1 MKTKKLII
9 LLLTVVVFTFF
20 YVIIFKTDHET
31 SLSVVS
37 ELRFKELINKTS
49 LEYVDNDIVH
59 VALKI
64 NKLYKP
70 VLITMINDVYLPFT
84 YSWLCNTKDMNIHK
98 SVIIITTDKTSK
110 ENLNKFWP
118 EVNVVAL
125 DLEEMKGD
133 QVYSRAGYIRL
144 MIRRT
149 ELLLTLLNA
158 GVEMFLF
165 EVDCL
170 WLTNVIPTLQ
180 AHSGYDLLVNPV
192 AERKNTYA
200 GGFLYMWPTK
210 NTVELWKELTKRML
224 NLGDRIKKFPGN
236 KYVVESEND
245 QMYFS
250 ALITE
255 KYADIKFKVLPL
267 TDYADGKW
275 YSLPDKERMA
285 SRPLVI
291 NNNWVEGNAK
301 KIARAKKWGHWF
313 IKEDSSCDMNQV
325 KKVLTESSPKI
336 LT

>member
-9 LLLTVVVFTFF
+9 LLLTAASFIFF
-20 YVIIFKTDHET
+20 YVIFFKTDSDA
-31 SLSVVS
+31 SLLVVS
-37 ELRFKELINKTS
+37 HLRYKELLNKTS
-49 LEYVDNDIVH
+49 PEYIDNEVVR

-64 NKLYKP
+64 NNQYKP

-98 SVIIITTDKTSK
+98 SVLIITTDKGSK
-110 ENLNKFWP
+110 EKLNKFWP

-125 DLEEMKGD
+125 DLDEMKGN
-133 QVYSRAGYIRL
+133 QVYSRAGYVRL

-149 ELLLTLLNA
+149 EILMTLLNA

-170 WLTNVIPTLQ
+170 WLTNVIPTLH
-180 AHSGYDLLVNPV
+180 ADSGYDLLVNPV

-200 GGFLYMWPTK
+200 GGFLYMWPTNK
-210 NTVELWKELTKRML
+210 TIELWKELTKRML
-224 NLGDRIKKFPGN
+224 SLGEKIKKFPGN

-245 QMYFS
+245 QIYFS
-250 ALITE
+250 ALVTE
-255 KYADIKFKVLPL
+255 KFGGIKIKVLPL
-267 TDYADGKW
+267 QDYADGKW

-285 SRPLVI
+285 SRPQVI

-301 KIARAKKWGHWF
+301 KIDRAKKWGHWF
-313 IKEDSSCDMNQV
+313 IKEDNSCDMNQV
-325 KKVLTESSPKI
+325 NKVLKEYSPKI
-336 LT
+336 LA